1 MQLIY
6 IKATRCLT
14 TMLNLRR
21 SPLMHGI
28 VQQLSEKEMK
38 ALAAYLESL

>member
-6 IKATRCLT
+6 IKATSCLT
-14 TMLNLRR
+14 TMLNLCG

-28 VQQLSEKEMK
+28 VQQLSENEMK
-38 ALAAYLESL
+38 ALATYLESL

>member
-6 IKATRCLT
+6 IKAAVSLT
-14 TMLNLRR
+14 TMLNLCR

-28 VQQLSEKEMK
+28 VQQFSENEMK
-38 ALAAYLESL
+38 ALAAYLKSL